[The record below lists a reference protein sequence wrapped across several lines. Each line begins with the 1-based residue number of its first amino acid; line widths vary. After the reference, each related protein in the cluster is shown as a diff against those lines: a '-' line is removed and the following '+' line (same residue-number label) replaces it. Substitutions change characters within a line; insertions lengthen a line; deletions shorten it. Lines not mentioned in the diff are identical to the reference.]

1 MRRLT
6 TILFLCTIGLL
17 GAACTAPAD
26 TFAIRDVRLFDG
38 DVVLER
44 ATVLVEKGRIAAVA
58 EDLELPRGIT
68 VIDGCDKTLLPGL
81 IDSHT
86 HAFNNA
92 LEDALRFGVTTEL
105 DMFTDHRWAAERRR
119 EQEAGPVTNRADL
132 FSSGTLVT
140 APGGHGTEYPIEVPT
155 LDAPEHAADFVQA
168 RLDEGSDY
176 IKIVYDDGASYGL
189 SFPTLDR
196 ATLQAVI
203 RAAHQEQALA
213 VVHVGSKQAALEA
226 ISAGADGLAHVFA
239 DQAIDNTVLEAAVKH
254 GIFVVPTLS
263 VIESLGDGV
272 GGAAIRDDPHL
283 GPLLGA
289 EQHRTLGVSFPM
301 ADSQRSQLAVAED
314 AVIRLHRAGVP
325 ILAGTDAPNPGTAH
339 GASLHRELELLVAA
353 GLQPMEALRAAT
365 SGPADAFGLGD
376 RGRIAPGLKADLLLV
391 DGNPLA
397 DITASRDIVAIWKDG
412 AVVDRTPPQE
422 AAAQASTG
430 PLTRLKAGLVSD
442 FEDGTMHTTTGFGWS
457 PSTDSMM
464 GGTSTVEFEVT
475 LAEDGG
481 RHLRIQGSIAAGS
494 AFPWAGVILF
504 PGEQPMTPVDGTS
517 LTGLRFKAQGEV
529 LLRILVFAE
538 SLGWIPAEH
547 QVQIEP
553 AWKEYAI
560 PFSAFA
566 GVETNAIKA
575 VLFSGGPGLGDFEFA
590 IDEVGFDES

>member
-213 VVHVGSKQAALEA
+213 VVHGTRGDLRRRRRS
-226 ISAGADGLAHVFA
+226 GA
-239 DQAIDNTVLEAAVKH
+239 
-254 GIFVVPTLS
+254 
-263 VIESLGDGV
+263 
-272 GGAAIRDDPHL
+272 
-283 GPLLGA
+283 
-289 EQHRTLGVSFPM
+289 
-301 ADSQRSQLAVAED
+301 
-314 AVIRLHRAGVP
+314 RLRR
-325 ILAGTDAPNPGTAH
+325 PGNRQH
-339 GASLHRELELLVAA
+339 GAGS
-353 GLQPMEALRAAT
+353 
-365 SGPADAFGLGD
+365 
-376 RGRIAPGLKADLLLV
+376 RGE
-391 DGNPLA
+391 
-397 DITASRDIVAIWKDG
+397 T
-412 AVVDRTPPQE
+412 
-422 AAAQASTG
+422 
-430 PLTRLKAGLVSD
+430 
-442 FEDGTMHTTTGFGWS
+442 
-457 PSTDSMM
+457 
-464 GGTSTVEFEVT
+464 
-475 LAEDGG
+475 
-481 RHLRIQGSIAAGS
+481 RHLRGADLERHRE
-494 AFPWAGVILF
+494 PW
-504 PGEQPMTPVDGTS
+504 
-517 LTGLRFKAQGEV
+517 
-529 LLRILVFAE
+529 
-538 SLGWIPAEH
+538 
-547 QVQIEP
+547 
-553 AWKEYAI
+553 
-560 PFSAFA
+560 
-566 GVETNAIKA
+566 
-575 VLFSGGPGLGDFEFA
+575 
-590 IDEVGFDES
+590 